1 MPLYAPPLNTL
12 YTKQTHFTTCTQKLV
27 ANLPPFTTLT
37 ATGTFPCIVISII
50 MDDTAS
56 TTNPPEAEEQFY
68 EAETDTPTA
77 AATTTTTSAE
87 EEFLQEAAALLPG
100 ELVDKMT
107 LLEHHVPGGEDEEE
121 EEGGGQNA
129 VHAQEMKEKG
139 NELYQAQDFEG
150 ALDCYSRAIKAC
162 PYQYDKEKELA
173 AARRKML
180 LRREDEEAAEEEAR
194 KRNNNESTKAAAA
207 GAPEEAA
214 AGGGAADDESND
226 KGKENVEAEAATTV
240 ATTKKEDA
248 AEPEP
253 EPEEPFAKYKE
264 DCAVYYCNRAACL
277 VALKRSDEEVV
288 EDCTIALK
296 LKPGYLKA
304 LLRRAQAWERLDKLE
319 DTLKDYKEV
328 LQVDPT
334 NRLARSKIP
343 GLEKQCAVRM
353 EKLKDETLGKLKELG
368 NSVLSNFGLS
378 LDNFKMQ
385 QDPNT
390 GSYSISFQN

>member
-1 MPLYAPPLNTL
+1 MDG
-12 YTKQTHFTTCTQKLV
+12 TTSTT
-27 ANLPPFTTLT
+27 NLPP
-37 ATGTFPCIVISII
+37 
-50 MDDTAS
+50 
-56 TTNPPEAEEQFY
+56 PPQAEAEEEFY
-68 EAETDTPTA
+68 EAETDTTTATADTTA
-77 AATTTTTSAE
+77 AAAATSAE

-107 LLEHHVPGGEDEEE
+107 LLEHHVPGGEEEE

-180 LRREDEEAAEEEAR
+180 LRREDEEAAEAEERR
-194 KRNNNESTKAAAA
+194 KNNNESTKAAAA

-214 AGGGAADDESND
+214 AGGVAADDESND
-226 KGKENVEAEAATTV
+226 KGKENVDADAATAV
-240 ATTKKEDA
+240 ATKKEEA
-248 AEPEP
+248 AEPEPEP
-253 EPEEPFAKYKE
+253 EPEEPFAEYKE

-277 VALKRSDEEVV
+277 VALKRPDEEVV
-288 EDCTIALK
+288 ENCTIALK

-304 LLRRAQAWERLDKLE
+304 LLRRAQASERLDKLE

-328 LQVDPT
+328 LEVDPT

-343 GLEKQCAVRM
+343 GLEKECAVRM